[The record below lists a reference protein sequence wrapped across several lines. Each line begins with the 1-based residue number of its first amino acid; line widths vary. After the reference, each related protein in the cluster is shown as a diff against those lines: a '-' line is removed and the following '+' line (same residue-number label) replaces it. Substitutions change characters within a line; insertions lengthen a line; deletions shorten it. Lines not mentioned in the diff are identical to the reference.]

1 MSSLSFLIE
10 GNKIRGMKEERDE
23 SFAAGEFKTIFIQA
37 ENFI

>member
-1 MSSLSFLIE
+1 
-10 GNKIRGMKEERDE
+10 MKEERDE